1 MSWTGSDAQDKPKSS
16 LDILGSLALVVEQL
30 CPLVIHKILDN
41 SICLDSNYAVGG
53 AATAERSKRWGSEN
67 KIFISPSPPSNF
79 PFILRGFVFV
89 DRFALMKS

>member
-16 LDILGSLALVVEQL
+16 LDILGFLALVVEQL

-67 KIFISPSPPSNF
+67 KIFISSPPSNF
-79 PFILRGFVFV
+79 PFIRRSFVFV
-89 DRFALMKS
+89 DRFAFMQS